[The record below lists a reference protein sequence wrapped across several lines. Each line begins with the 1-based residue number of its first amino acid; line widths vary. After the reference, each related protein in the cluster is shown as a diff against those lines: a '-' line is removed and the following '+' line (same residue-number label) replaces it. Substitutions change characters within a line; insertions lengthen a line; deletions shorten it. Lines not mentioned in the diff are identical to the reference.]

1 MKFLVL
7 DGGKGGKNF
16 IEIMKR
22 EGLNKKNKI
31 LFQKIFNNNVNYKKD
46 IIRKELLNYIK
57 NYSNKDIDIIVIACN
72 AGSSSILDILIKN
85 NFILHNIKIYEPI
98 IPMCNYIIKK
108 KYKNI
113 LVMGTFLTNN
123 IKWHKRYINNSNIN
137 IKYLAF
143 DTLYDFIDDNNS
155 IKINK
160 SLENFKKQKD
170 FLKISDCL
178 VLGCT
183 HYNIIK
189 KQIYKYLKFEF
200 NFKGD
205 ILDSNEITFQ
215 YLMNSNS

>member
-1 MKFLVL
+1 MKYLIL
-7 DGGKGGKNF
+7 DGGNGGKNF
-16 IEIMKR
+16 IEIMKKN
-22 EGLNKKNKI
+22 GLDKKNKI
-31 LFQKIFNNNVNYKKD
+31 LFQKIFTKNVNYNKE
-46 IIRKELLNYIK
+46 IIRKELLNNIK
-57 NYSNKDIDIIVIACN
+57 NYSNKKIDIIVIACN

-85 NFILHNIKIYEPI
+85 DFKLNNIKIYEPI

-113 LVMGTFLTNN
+113 LVMGTFITNN
-123 IKWHKRYINNSNIN
+123 IKWHKRYINNNNIN

-143 DTLYDFIDDNNS
+143 DTLYDFIDNNNS
-155 IKINK
+155 INISK
-160 SLENFKKQKD
+160 SLEKFRKQKN

-189 KQIYKYLKFEF
+189 KDISKYLKSEF